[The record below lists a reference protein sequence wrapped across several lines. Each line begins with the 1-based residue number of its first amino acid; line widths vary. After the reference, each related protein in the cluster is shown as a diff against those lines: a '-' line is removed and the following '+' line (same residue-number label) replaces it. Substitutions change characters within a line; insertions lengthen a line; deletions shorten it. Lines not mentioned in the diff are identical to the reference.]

1 MKETKKDT
9 RPDTKRFQPSD
20 PVLACNMAAIPEEV
34 RVLKTGYALRLANET
49 DLLQTVGAFFHY
61 ERLCCPFFHFKLEME
76 PDQGCPVRSAAPTR
90 WATSGKMMRWLIM
103 RYVRREQADFSAMEN
118 CPTTSPLRWR
128 SVVQLGELLCEGN
141 LYRSITADLERDS
154 SVRGGLCLHVT
165 RC

>member
-34 RVLKTGYALRLANET
+34 RPAHQANIERIRASVQEVQALETGYALRLADET

-76 PDQGCPVRSAAPTR
+76 PDQGPVWLHITGVTDVKEFLRSEGFAPPVPL
-90 WATSGKMMRWLIM
+90 SPQ
-103 RYVRREQADFSAMEN
+103 RESEQD
-118 CPTTSPLRWR
+118 
-128 SVVQLGELLCEGN
+128 Q
-141 LYRSITADLERDS
+141 
-154 SVRGGLCLHVT
+154 